1 MDNLNMNIR
10 SIIISTCALW
20 NKDIKKDFL
29 NFIESEKKDLEKLL
43 LEEENPD
50 KVKYYIEKFGE
61 YEYNLNYSYN
71 FFFESSSFDETVE
84 LLNES
89 YYKNRFNDNSIIFL
103 SYRLENPI
111 LKLEETSIKIK
122 FSKILKDAT
131 GKKIILP
138 VIIKFYLEEKII
150 QIKIRRLPCDFHLAN
165 ESQIF
170 LDILEETK
178 IWMNNNLNMVL
189 KHYDIFKYALIV
201 FKNRFFENE
210 GLERIILN
218 SFSTKSKQYGVI
230 KLKKDTD
237 NLLPV
242 LNELQNIQAQFV
254 NETDKNILGAYIRSI
269 IEKTTF
275 YKINL
280 TYQFGEKQLKK
291 DQINI
296 ELTSQY
302 TFLEETLIFFS
313 ANTLSEKERDDV
325 IKFII
330 KYGKENNT
338 IRELSTQ

>member
-71 FFFESSSFDETVE
+71 FFFESSSFDETIE
-84 LLNES
+84 LLNKS
-89 YYKNRFNDNSIIFL
+89 YYEDSFNDDSIIFL
-103 SYRLENPI
+103 SYQLEKPT
-111 LKLEETSIKIK
+111 LKLGETNIKIK
-122 FSKILKDAT
+122 FSKILKDTT

-138 VIIKFYLEEKII
+138 VIINFYLEEKII
-150 QIKIRRLPCDFHLAN
+150 QIKIRRLPKKFYLVN
-165 ESQIF
+165 EEQVF
-170 LDILEETK
+170 LDILEDTK
-178 IWMNNNLNMVL
+178 VWIKNNLKMTL
-189 KHYDIFKYALIV
+189 KNYDIFKYALIV
-201 FKNRFFENE
+201 FKNKFFKKK
-210 GLERIILN
+210 GLEKIILN
-218 SFSTKSKQYGVI
+218 SFSSRSKKYGVI
-230 KLKKDTD
+230 KLKKDTE

-242 LNELQNIQAQFV
+242 LNELQNIQVQFV
-254 NETDKNILGAYIRSI
+254 DETDKDILGEYIKSI

-275 YKINL
+275 YKISL
-280 TYQFGEKQLKK
+280 VYQFGEKNLIK

-302 TFLEETLIFFS
+302 TSSEETLIFFS
-313 ANTLSEKERDDV
+313 SNTLSEKERDDV

-330 KYGKENNT
+330 KYGKENSK
-338 IRELSTQ
+338 IRELSIQ